1 MGRII
6 AIDYGLK
13 RCGVAVTDDAQVFAF
28 GHDTIATHQIFDFI
42 ENYQKTA
49 DVSGLL
55 VGMPMRLHNQPSE
68 MTAHVETFVN
78 ECKSRFPKW
87 NHYIYDER
95 FTSKIAAQSIA
106 SSGHTRKA
114 KSNKG
119 LVDKVSA
126 TLILQSFLA
135 AQKNTL

>member
-28 GHDTIATHQIFDFI
+28 GHDTISTHRLFEFI
-42 ENYQKTA
+42 DDYQKTA
-49 DVSGLL
+49 SVSALL

-68 MTAHVETFVN
+68 MTAHVAHFIT
-78 ECKSRFPKW
+78 ECKSRFPDLK
-87 NHYIYDER
+87 HYTYDER
-95 FTSKIAAQSIA
+95 FTSKMAAQSIA
-106 SSGHTRKA
+106 NSGLRRKSRSD
-114 KSNKG
+114 KS

-126 TLILQSFLA
+126 TLLLQSFLA
-135 AQKNTL
+135 AQNHTL